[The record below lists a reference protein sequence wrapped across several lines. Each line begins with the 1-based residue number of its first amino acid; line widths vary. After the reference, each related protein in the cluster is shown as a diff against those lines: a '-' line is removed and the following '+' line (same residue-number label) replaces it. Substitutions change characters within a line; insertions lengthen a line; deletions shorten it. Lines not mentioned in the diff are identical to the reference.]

1 MTSSVGQDVGY
12 DTVRMRNEDAWW
24 QALGRLEKDAPEPMR
39 MNLYTA
45 LYHTLLAPSIW
56 SDIDGRYRGP
66 DDQVHVAKDFTFR
79 STFSLW
85 DTFRAEHPL
94 MTLVMPER
102 TTSDVVNSLIA
113 SRETSPHGRLA
124 AWTLAGRETWTKIGY
139 NGVPGTR
146 EPPTYGTA

>member
-94 MTLVMPER
+94 LTLVQPER

-113 SRETSPHGRLA
+113 SREQRHHGLLQV
-124 AWTLAGRETWTKIGY
+124 WQFAGRDRKR
-139 NGVPGTR
+139 NV
-146 EPPTYGTA
+146 